1 MCINERSLEFDM
13 LLVLPIREFLSS
25 VLYRFAIQAFTIAT
39 LSFASIERKKKKH
52 GEKGMIVGQ
61 GPKRQCADY

>member
-13 LLVLPIREFLSS
+13 LFGPAYKEFLSL

-39 LSFASIERKKKKH
+39 LGFASIERKKKAWGKRH
-52 GEKGMIVGQ
+52 DCWP